1 MDANQLPSVEA
12 KRLAD
17 MLDTDQQSQG
27 LWQPEELG
35 AVLRHQLSS
44 VIQFDVGGLD
54 PGCAGRLRALS
65 DAEGLLVRSFLTLF
79 QHPCPPV
86 ELLELTKQF
95 AKACKNHPD
104 SPLPSEVAE
113 VLYLL
118 SIVVAMVRCGR
129 RITALDDRA
138 LRQSVTWALTQ
149 NWIDP
154 DTRSILQQ
162 GLNALA
168 GEETKSP

>member
-1 MDANQLPSVEA
+1 MDTDQVPSVEA

-17 MLDTDQQSQG
+17 MLDAEQQPQR
-27 LWQPEELG
+27 LWRPEELG

-44 VIQFDVGGLD
+44 VIQFDLGGLD
-54 PGCAGRLRALS
+54 PDCAGRLRALS
-65 DAEGLLVRSFLTLF
+65 DTEGLLVRSFLTLF

-86 ELLELTKQF
+86 DLLESTKQF

-104 SPLPSEVAE
+104 SLLPGEVAE

-129 RITALDDRA
+129 RISALDDGA
-138 LRQSVTWALTQ
+138 LRQSVTWALKQ

-154 DTRSILQQ
+154 DTRSILEQ
-162 GLNALA
+162 GLNAL
-168 GEETKSP
+168 GDEEPKSP